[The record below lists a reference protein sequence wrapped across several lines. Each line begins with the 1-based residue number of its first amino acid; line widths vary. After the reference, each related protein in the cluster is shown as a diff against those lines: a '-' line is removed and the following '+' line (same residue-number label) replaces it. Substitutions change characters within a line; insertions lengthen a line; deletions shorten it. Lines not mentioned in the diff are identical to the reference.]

1 MNQVYVTGADPGA
14 TLTLR
19 NSGGDVVD
27 TTEVSSLGGAL
38 FREVP
43 AGTGYTVS
51 GGGATPQ
58 PVEVHD
64 DDPTPWDTSFY
75 EQTINPSGY
84 QYITTRDGTKLALTV
99 HPPTQPASLG
109 IPGIPVPLPNLPGDL
124 PFTAPYPTL
133 IEYSGYGTAQPSG
146 PVSGIA
152 TLANLMGFAVVDVSM
167 RGTGCSGGA
176 FDFFEPLQSLDGYDV
191 IETIARQDW
200 VRGNKVGM
208 MGISYGGISQLFTAA
223 TQPPSL
229 SAISPLSVLDA
240 VPTTLYPGGIRNDG
254 FAVAWA
260 QERIKEAQPA
270 GQGLEG
276 TQPYAEAQ
284 IVAGDETCVAN
295 QALHPEAADLMAKI
309 EANDVYR
316 PEVADPLDPVTFV
329 DKINVPVFMACQWQ
343 DEQTGGHCPTLAGK
357 MTGTDKKWFTFT
369 NGVHTDSLDPAI
381 FTRWFDFLM
390 IYVAESA
397 PLLNAAIIQAA
408 APIIYQTAFGI
419 PSDDVMTL
427 PPDPIMLSPT
437 LELARTAFEALPPV
451 RILFNNGAGGP
462 TLPLAQKGDPYPT
475 FEASFDSWPISSV
488 EPESWYFGPQQTLTD
503 TKPAARTTN
512 RFRADP
518 SALPRTNFTGSTG
531 TGGLWGNQGQW
542 SWNWQQYPAGKS
554 LNYVSAPLAQ
564 DKVAVGAGRVEFW
577 ARSSEPDVD
586 LVVTLSEVDAD
597 GNETFV
603 QNGYLRTS
611 MRALSNSA
619 DNIFKKPSTL
629 LEPILS
635 LREDDIAPMPS
646 KEFTKVVVPLY
657 FSGHPYR
664 AGTRIKIAIAAP
676 NGTQPIWAFD
686 HTRPALNAPDTLV
699 DVTFDADRPA
709 QLVLPIVENLAAGA
723 PQPECGVLR
732 NQPCRPFA
740 ALANSVVRGQGGG
753 GDSDEGDPGDSE
765 TDGDDSDDDSDDSDN
780 DSDDSDNDSDDSDNN
795 NDDSD
800 GSQSSSGGGRQY
812 AELNVPDDNG
822 ADAEETAPGDDSDYG
837 SSQALGDPV
846 GTPSADG
853 GDGPLWSLVVAFA
866 VAAAGVLALARR
878 RRTPKP

>member
-1 MNQVYVTGADPGA
+1 MTRVLGPTRWAVAAAAGVTAAVLVPVAIAAPLQAAEPVNARGSVNQVYVTGADPGVE
-14 TLTLR
+14 LTLK
-19 NSGGDVVD
+19 NAGGEVAG
-27 TTEVSSLGGAL
+27 TTKVNSLGGAL

-43 AGTGYTVS
+43 EGPGYTVS
-51 GGGATPQ
+51 GGGAVSE
-58 PVEVHD
+58 PVEVHGD
-64 DDPTPWDTSFY
+64 ESTPWDTSFY
-75 EQTINPSGY
+75 DQTIKPSGY

-109 IPGIPVPLPNLPGDL
+109 LPGIPVPLPNLPGDL

-200 VRGNKVGM
+200 VRGNTVGM

-284 IVAGDETCVAN
+284 IAAGDETCVSN
-295 QALHPEAADLMAKI
+295 QVLHPDAADLMAKI

-343 DEQTGGHCPTLAGK
+343 DEQTGGHCPTLAEE

-369 NGVHTDSLDPAI
+369 NGVHTDSLDPAT

-390 IYVAESA
+390 IYVAKSA

-419 PSDDVMTL
+419 PPSDVMTL
-427 PPDPIMLSPT
+427 PVDPISLSPT
-437 LELARTAFEALPPV
+437 LAGAKRAFEKLPQV
-451 RILFNNGAGGP
+451 RILFNNGAGKP
-462 TLPLAQKGDPYPT
+462 VVPLSQKGNPYPT
-475 FEASFDSWPISSV
+475 FESSFNSWPV
-488 EPESWYFGPQQTLTD
+488 PGVQPESWYFGARQRLTGA
-503 TKPAARTTN
+503 KPVGSTIN
-512 RFRADP
+512 RFHADP
-518 SALPRTNFTGSTG
+518 DALPRTNFTGSTG
-531 TGGLWGNQGQW
+531 TGGLWGNQSQW
-542 SWNWQQYPAGKS
+542 SWDWKQYPAGKS
-554 LNYVSAPLAQ
+554 LNYVSAPLTE

-586 LVVTLSEVDAD
+586 LVVTLSEVDAN

-611 MRALSNSA
+611 MRALSDST

-635 LREDDIAPMPS
+635 LREDDIEPMPS

-664 AGTRIKIAIAAP
+664 AGSRIKIAIAAP

-686 HTRPALNAPDTLV
+686 HTRPALDGPDTQV
-699 DVTFDADRPA
+699 DVTFGANRPSR
-709 QLVLPIVENLAAGA
+709 LVLPIVADMDVRT
-723 PQPECGVLR
+723 PQPACGVLR
-732 NQPCRPFA
+732 NQPCRPFV
-740 ALANSVVRGQGGG
+740 ALANSAPRGGQ
-753 GDSDEGDPGDSE
+753 
-765 TDGDDSDDDSDDSDN
+765 
-780 DSDDSDNDSDDSDNN
+780 
-795 NDDSD
+795 
-800 GSQSSSGGGRQY
+800 
-812 AELNVPDDNG
+812 
-822 ADAEETAPGDDSDYG
+822 
-837 SSQALGDPV
+837 
-846 GTPSADG
+846 
-853 GDGPLWSLVVAFA
+853 
-866 VAAAGVLALARR
+866 
-878 RRTPKP
+878 